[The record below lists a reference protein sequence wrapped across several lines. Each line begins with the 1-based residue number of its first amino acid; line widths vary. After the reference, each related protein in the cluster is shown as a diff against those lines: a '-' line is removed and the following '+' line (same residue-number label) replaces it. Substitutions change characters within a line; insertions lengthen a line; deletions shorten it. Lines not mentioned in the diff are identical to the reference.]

1 MYSKSEDAQM
11 NQSALEG
18 FVKIVETGQLFGSS
32 RGTVSFAVGA
42 FAADPH
48 AGRAAAV

>member
-1 MYSKSEDAQM
+1 MQESEDAQM

-18 FVKIVETGQLFGSS
+18 FVKIVQLFSSS
-32 RGTVSFAVGA
+32 RGTVSFAVSA

-48 AGRAAAV
+48 AGGAAAV

>member
-1 MYSKSEDAQM
+1 M

-18 FVKIVETGQLFGSS
+18 FVKIVEMNSFSGGS
-32 RGTVSFAVGA
+32 RGTVSFTVGT